1 MNEQGQLA
9 TGGLYGYAPMSVKSC
24 KVVYI
29 NMRCRRELR
38 GSGNMHA
45 TLTSEI
51 SQNIVNRTMKI
62 LPYNVNV
69 MDNEGKIIGS
79 GDPKRISMKH
89 EVAVEVIRKKQSIE
103 VKSED
108 ALLWGGV
115 KEGLN
120 LPIVIGD
127 EIVGVVGITGK
138 LDEIRGYG
146 ELVKMTAEMIIE
158 QSILEKELQ
167 LDERINR
174 EVITQ
179 LINKG
184 YKYDTLFYKKIK
196 ILQLNL
202 NEPRVAIVI
211 KGNTDELRLLSR
223 LTDMLK
229 ELIEEHDLY
238 TTLFTGEMVIL
249 KKVSLNDGIWN
260 EEKTLQVLKIW
271 LTKLDRLGLEILI
284 SIGSFYSEHKEWWKS
299 YEEAKDA
306 LVVGEKLKVTQR
318 IFQFRDVSLYV
329 LLSKMIP
336 TIKENSIFRGYDK
349 LKLNDKN
356 LELQNTLDSYI
367 KNSGNSKQTAA
378 ELYVHRNTVQYRL
391 SKIHEITGKN
401 PFFYSDLFELYLSL
415 IVDKLD

>member
-184 YKYDTLFYKKIK
+184 YKYDTMFYKKIK

>member
-9 TGGLYGYAPMSVKSC
+9 TGGLYVYAPMSVKSC

-62 LPYNVNV
+62 LQYNVNV

>member
-9 TGGLYGYAPMSVKSC
+9 TGGLYVYAPMSVKSC

-271 LTKLDRLGLEILI
+271 LTKLDRLGLEISI

-306 LVVGEKLKVTQR
+306 LVVGEKLKVAQR

-367 KNSGNSKQTAA
+367 KNSGNSKRTAA

>member
-9 TGGLYGYAPMSVKSC
+9 TGGLYVYAPMSVKSC

-401 PFFYSDLFELYLSL
+401 PFLYSDLFELYLSL

>member
-9 TGGLYGYAPMSVKSC
+9 TGGLYVYAPMSVKSC

-271 LTKLDRLGLEILI
+271 LTKLDRLGMELLI
-284 SIGSFYSEHKEWWKS
+284 TIGSFYSKHKEWWKS

-367 KNSGNSKQTAA
+367 KNSGNSKRTAA

>member
-9 TGGLYGYAPMSVKSC
+9 TGGLYVYAPMSVKSC

-29 NMRCRRELR
+29 NMRCQRELR

-271 LTKLDRLGLEILI
+271 LTKLDRLGLEISI

-318 IFQFRDVSLYV
+318 IFQFRDVSIYV

-367 KNSGNSKQTAA
+367 KNSGNSKRTAA

>member
-1 MNEQGQLA
+1 
-9 TGGLYGYAPMSVKSC
+9 
-24 KVVYI
+24 
-29 NMRCRRELR
+29 
-38 GSGNMHA
+38 MHA

-271 LTKLDRLGLEILI
+271 LTKLDRLGLEISI

-367 KNSGNSKQTAA
+367 KNSGNSKRTAA

>member
-9 TGGLYGYAPMSVKSC
+9 TGGLYVYAPMSVKSC

-29 NMRCRRELR
+29 NMRCQRELR

-62 LPYNVNV
+62 LQYNVNV

-184 YKYDTLFYKKIK
+184 YKYDTMFYKKIK

-271 LTKLDRLGLEILI
+271 LTKLDRLGLEISI

-367 KNSGNSKQTAA
+367 KNSGNSKRTAA

>member
-9 TGGLYGYAPMSVKSC
+9 TGGLYVYAPMSVKSC

-271 LTKLDRLGLEILI
+271 LTKLDRLGLEISI

-336 TIKENSIFRGYDK
+336 TI
-349 LKLNDKN
+349 
-356 LELQNTLDSYI
+356 
-367 KNSGNSKQTAA
+367 
-378 ELYVHRNTVQYRL
+378 
-391 SKIHEITGKN
+391 
-401 PFFYSDLFELYLSL
+401 
-415 IVDKLD
+415 

>member
-29 NMRCRRELR
+29 NMRCQRELR

>member
-1 MNEQGQLA
+1 
-9 TGGLYGYAPMSVKSC
+9 
-24 KVVYI
+24 
-29 NMRCRRELR
+29 
-38 GSGNMHA
+38 MHA

-62 LPYNVNV
+62 LQYNVNV

-184 YKYDTLFYKKIK
+184 YKYDTMFYKKIK

-271 LTKLDRLGLEILI
+271 LTKLDRLGLEISI

-367 KNSGNSKQTAA
+367 KNSGNSKRTAA

>member
-329 LLSKMIP
+329 FLSKMIP

>member
-1 MNEQGQLA
+1 
-9 TGGLYGYAPMSVKSC
+9 
-24 KVVYI
+24 
-29 NMRCRRELR
+29 
-38 GSGNMHA
+38 MHA

-271 LTKLDRLGLEILI
+271 LTKLDRLGLEISI

-391 SKIHEITGKN
+391 SKIHEITG
-401 PFFYSDLFELYLSL
+401 
-415 IVDKLD
+415 

>member
-1 MNEQGQLA
+1 
-9 TGGLYGYAPMSVKSC
+9 
-24 KVVYI
+24 
-29 NMRCRRELR
+29 
-38 GSGNMHA
+38 MHS

-69 MDNEGKIIGS
+69 MDKEGKIIGS
-79 GDPKRISMKH
+79 GDQKRISMKH

-103 VKSED
+103 IKSED

-115 KEGLN
+115 KEGIN

-174 EVITQ
+174 EVVTQ
-179 LINKG
+179 LINKE
-184 YKYDTLFYKKIK
+184 YKYDTLFYQKIK
-196 ILQLNL
+196 ILHLNL
-202 NEPRVAIVI
+202 DEPRVAIVI
-211 KGNTDELRLLSR
+211 KGNTDELRLVNR
-223 LTDMLK
+223 LTDVLK
-229 ELIEEHDLY
+229 ELIEENDLY

-249 KKVSLNDGIWN
+249 KKVSVIDGIWN
-260 EEKTLQVLKIW
+260 EKKTVQVLKIW
-271 LTKLDRLGLEILI
+271 LTKLDSLELEISI
-284 SIGSFYSEHKEWWKS
+284 SMGSFYSEHNEWWKS

-306 LVVGEKLKVTQR
+306 LVVGEKLQVNQR
-318 IFQFRDVSLYV
+318 IFQFRNVSLYV

-336 TIKENSIFRGYDK
+336 TIKENPVFRCYDK
-349 LKLNDKN
+349 LKSKDRTS
-356 LELQNTLDSYI
+356 ELQNTLDSYI
-367 KNSGNSKQTAA
+367 KNSGNSGQTAV
-378 ELYVHRNTVQYRL
+378 EMYVHRNTIQYRL
-391 SKIHEITGKN
+391 SKIHQITGKN
-401 PFFYSDLFELYLSL
+401 PYVYSDLFELYLSS

>member
-9 TGGLYGYAPMSVKSC
+9 TGGLYVYAPMSVKSC

-211 KGNTDELRLLSR
+211 KGNTDELKLLSR

>member
-9 TGGLYGYAPMSVKSC
+9 TGGLYVYAPMSVKSC

-271 LTKLDRLGLEILI
+271 LTKLDRLGLEISI

-367 KNSGNSKQTAA
+367 KNSGNSKRTAA

>member
-9 TGGLYGYAPMSVKSC
+9 TGGLYVYAPMSVKSC

-391 SKIHEITGKN
+391 SKIHEITGKI
-401 PFFYSDLFELYLSL
+401 LFLF
-415 IVDKLD
+415 

>member
-223 LTDMLK
+223 LTDMLE

>member
-9 TGGLYGYAPMSVKSC
+9 TGGLYVYAPMSVKSC

-89 EVAVEVIRKKQSIE
+89 EEAAEVIRKKQSIE

-356 LELQNTLDSYI
+356 LELQNPLDSYI

>member
-9 TGGLYGYAPMSVKSC
+9 TGGLYVYAPMSVKSC

-138 LDEIRGYG
+138 LDEIRGYV

>member
-1 MNEQGQLA
+1 M
-9 TGGLYGYAPMSVKSC
+9 
-24 KVVYI
+24 
-29 NMRCRRELR
+29 
-38 GSGNMHA
+38 
-45 TLTSEI
+45 
-51 SQNIVNRTMKI
+51 
-62 LPYNVNV
+62 
-69 MDNEGKIIGS
+69 
-79 GDPKRISMKH
+79 
-89 EVAVEVIRKKQSIE
+89 
-103 VKSED
+103 
-108 ALLWGGV
+108 
-115 KEGLN
+115 
-120 LPIVIGD
+120 
-127 EIVGVVGITGK
+127 
-138 LDEIRGYG
+138 
-146 ELVKMTAEMIIE
+146 
-158 QSILEKELQ
+158 
-167 LDERINR
+167 
-174 EVITQ
+174 
-179 LINKG
+179 
-184 YKYDTLFYKKIK
+184 
-196 ILQLNL
+196 
-202 NEPRVAIVI
+202 
-211 KGNTDELRLLSR
+211 
-223 LTDMLK
+223 
-229 ELIEEHDLY
+229 
-238 TTLFTGEMVIL
+238 IL